1 MKLAVPRTGRPLKHG
16 SPLSG
21 KLVRLPAEL
30 WALVA
35 EKAKGEGKSLNDG
48 MIAAARKWVG
58 KDALRRKREVDSDDR
73 VDS

>member
-1 MKLAVPRTGRPLKHG
+1 
-16 SPLSG
+16 LSG

-58 KDALRRKREVDSDDR
+58 RKKERRDDGTDEGNNRDRQSD
-73 VDS
+73 